1 MPNPYVNKVLQSN
14 GTTLIDISDTTAVA
28 SDVAEG
34 KYFYLAT
41 GEKVEGTASGSGGS
55 GYALLASGT
64 YTQATNSN
72 KMTIP
77 VDYSGTPIAVL
88 VEAQTFSSEGN
99 QTYAWFWMDDIFSEA
114 SAMFPSINE
123 CRIANA
129 NSVFANRYISGAPTV
144 VNSTNIVVTQ
154 YSASIPIRAN
164 TYNWYIWGIA

>member
-1 MPNPYVNKVLQSN
+1 MSTPLTDSINAL
-14 GTTLIDISDTTAVA
+14 TTYANEVTGASDTTLSDAVHT
-28 SDVAEG
+28 
-34 KYFYLAT
+34 L
-41 GEKVEGTASGSGGS
+41 ASGYGGGS
-55 GYALLASGT
+55 GYTLLASGT

-77 VDYSGTPIAVL
+77 VDYSGTPIAVF

-99 QTYAWFWMDDIFSEA
+99 QTYAWFWMDAIFSEA

-123 CRIANA
+123 CRCANT
-129 NSVFANRYISGAPTV
+129 NSVLTNKYISGAPTV
-144 VNSTNIVVTQ
+144 VNSTSIVVTQ